1 MGKTETE
8 TRAETKTS
16 NAHTSRRTTMFRKLT
31 LAAVA
36 AASLG
41 VMALAPT
48 TPSAGG
54 FWPHH
59 HHHHHWGHG
68 HGFRIGFVG
77 GGYDGCYVTRR
88 VLTPYGFRWRTV
100 NVCY

>member
-1 MGKTETE
+1 
-8 TRAETKTS
+8 
-16 NAHTSRRTTMFRKLT
+16 MFRKVT

-41 VMALAPT
+41 VMALAST
-48 TPSAGG
+48 TASAGG

-59 HHHHHWGHG
+59 HHHHHFGHG
-68 HGFRIGFVG
+68 HGFKIGFVG
-77 GGYDGCYVTRR
+77 GGYGGCYVTRR

-100 NVCY
+100 NICY